1 MKGYFSILLILG
13 MAVCQISA
21 YAQSNTTDSL
31 LNLLHKAKED
41 TNKVNIL
48 YQLSEICEEADILK
62 YAVPALELAEKINYK
77 KGIANA
83 ATNVGYVYSIQSDYA
98 KALSYAQK
106 SLAIRE
112 EIGDKKGISV
122 SLTNIGYVYYNQ
134 GAIPKALEYFIK
146 SLQIKETTGDEKG
159 AANGLNNVAQIY
171 NSQGDT
177 EKAIEYWQQ
186 CMALSTKIDYKFG
199 LANALL
205 GLGHCYQMQGNYAQS
220 LAYFEKCLTIR
231 NQINNKEGQVNVL
244 ASIGS
249 HYARQGMDQKALE
262 YLHKSL
268 QIAKE
273 INDRQGTSIALINIG
288 NILAKQQQYTPA
300 TVYLEEALQIGTKT
314 GEPKSMALASEA
326 LSKVYAAT
334 GSYKKAYEMQALF
347 KTMSDSISS
356 IETKK
361 AVLKKQ
367 MAYEFDKR
375 EMAHQAAQEKK
386 DILNNEKIQQYKIIR
401 NFSIGG
407 AVLILIAGL
416 YLIYR
421 YREKNR
427 TAKHQALLQ
436 ERLRISR
443 ELHDEVGATL
453 SGIVMY
459 SHLTKQQVQADN
471 AGAVEKSLTIMQ
483 QSSEE
488 MVGKLNEIVWLVN
501 PEKDTLPK
509 LVQRLEEYARNI
521 ATAKNMKVEFTSPPA
536 LPEAGLSFERRRNI
550 YLIAKEAIN
559 NAIKYSGGNLLSLL
573 VQVQAEKLT
582 ILISD
587 NGKGFDTSPVYP
599 GNGLVNMRKRAEEL
613 GARLVLTSAA
623 GKGTTIAIECQIG

>member
-1 MKGYFSILLILG
+1 MKGYFSILLMLSMTACNNG
-13 MAVCQISA
+13 V

-83 ATNVGYVYSIQSDYA
+83 ATNIGYVLGLQGDYV
-98 KALSYAQK
+98 KALSYEQK

-112 EIGDKKGISV
+112 ETGDKKGISI
-122 SLTNIGYVYYNQ
+122 SLNNIGYIYYNQ
-134 GAIPKALEYFIK
+134 GAIPQALEYFIK
-146 SLQIKETTGDEKG
+146 SLKIKEVTGDEKG
-159 AANGLNNVAQIY
+159 TANGLNNVAQIY

-186 CMALSTKIDYKFG
+186 CMALSTKIKYPFG

-205 GLGHCYQMQGNYAQS
+205 GLGHCYQTKGNYTQA
-220 LAYFEKCLTIR
+220 LAFFEKCLVIR

-249 HYARQGMDQKALE
+249 HYARQGMDQRALE
-262 YLHKSL
+262 YLNKSL
-268 QIAKE
+268 QIARE

-300 TVYLEEALQIGTKT
+300 AVYLEEALQIGTKT
-314 GEPKSMALASEA
+314 GEPKNMALASEA

-334 GSYKKAYEMQALF
+334 GSYQKAYEMQVLF

-375 EMAHQAAQEKK
+375 EMARQAAQEKK
-386 DILNNEKIQQYKIIR
+386 DILNNERIQQYKIIR

-407 AVLILIAGL
+407 AVLILIAGFF
-416 YLIYR
+416 LIYR

-459 SHLTKQQVQADN
+459 SHLTKQQVRSDD
-471 AGAVEKSLTIMQ
+471 AGAVEQSLTIMQ

-521 ATAKNMKVEFTSPPA
+521 ATAKNMKVEFISPPA
-536 LPEAGLSFERRRNI
+536 LPETGLSFERRRNI

-559 NAIKYSGGNLLSLL
+559 NAIKYSGGNLLSLF

-582 ILISD
+582 IIISD
-587 NGKGFDTSPVYP
+587 NGKGFDTLQVHP
-599 GNGLVNMRKRAEEL
+599 GNGLVNMRTRAAEV
-613 GARLVLTSAA
+613 GARLVLTSAP

>member
-1 MKGYFSILLILG
+1 MKGYFSIFLMLG
-13 MAVCQISA
+13 IVASNIDA

-62 YAVPALELAEKINYK
+62 YAVPALELAQKINYK

-83 ATNVGYVYSIQSDYA
+83 ATNIGYVLGLQGDYV
-98 KALSYAQK
+98 KALSYEQK

-112 EIGDKKGISV
+112 ETGDKKGIAI
-122 SLTNIGYVYYNQ
+122 SLNNIGYIYYNQ
-134 GAIPKALEYFIK
+134 GAIPQALEYFIK
-146 SLQIKETTGDEKG
+146 SLKIKEVTGDEKG
-159 AANGLNNVAQIY
+159 TANGLNNVAQIY

-186 CMALSTKIDYKFG
+186 CMALSTKIDYPFG

-205 GLGHCYQMQGNYAQS
+205 GLGHCYQTKGNYTQA
-220 LAYFEKCLTIR
+220 LAFFEKCLVIR

-249 HYARQGMDQKALE
+249 HYARQGMDQRALE
-262 YLHKSL
+262 YLNKSL
-268 QIAKE
+268 QIARE

-300 TVYLEEALQIGTKT
+300 AVYLEEALQIGTKT
-314 GEPKSMALASEA
+314 GEPKNMALASEA

-334 GSYKKAYEMQALF
+334 GSYQKAYEMQALF

-375 EMAHQAAQEKK
+375 EMARQAAQEKK
-386 DILNNEKIQQYKIIR
+386 DILNNERIQQYKIIR

-407 AVLILIAGL
+407 AVLILIAGFF
-416 YLIYR
+416 LIYR

-459 SHLTKQQVQADN
+459 SHLTKQQVQADD

-521 ATAKNMKVEFTSPPA
+521 ATAKNMKVEFISPPA
-536 LPEAGLSFERRRNI
+536 LPETGLSFERRRNI
-550 YLIAKEAIN
+550 YLISKEAIN
-559 NAIKYSGGNLLSLL
+559 NAIKYSGGNLLSLF

-582 ILISD
+582 IIISD

-613 GARLVLTSAA
+613 GARLVLTSAP
-623 GKGTTIAIECQIG
+623 GKGTTIAVECPIG